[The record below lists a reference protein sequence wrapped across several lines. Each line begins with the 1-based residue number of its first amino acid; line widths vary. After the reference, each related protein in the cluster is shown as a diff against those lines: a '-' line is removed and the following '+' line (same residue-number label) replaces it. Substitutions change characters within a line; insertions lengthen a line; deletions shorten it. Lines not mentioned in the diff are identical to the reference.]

1 VKVVILAGGM
11 GTRISE
17 ETDLRPKPM
26 IEIGGKP
33 ILWHIMKCYS
43 HFGFN
48 EFVICLGY
56 KGEAIK
62 SYFANYAMLQSDVT
76 IDLKDNSVQRHN
88 VYAEPWKVTLV
99 DTGLE
104 TMTGGRLRRIRQYV
118 ERDEAFCMTYGDG
131 LSTVDIGALVDFH
144 RSHGKAA
151 TLTAINPA
159 ERFGLLELSDDGTV
173 ESFREKKSASQV
185 YVNGGFFVLSPT
197 VLDYIDSDDT
207 PWERAP
213 LERLSSEGNLKAFRH
228 RGFWQCMDT
237 LRDKLLLED
246 LWKKGEAP
254 WKRWT

>member
-1 VKVVILAGGM
+1 MKVVILAGGM